1 MSKFSQKAGDFSNI
15 VALFVVFA
23 FGLDIV
29 LFVLLLLWRLM
40 FGTALGPETCLSLA
54 RPHFNVDQISRLIKG
69 NTGFDLGNFCQ
80 FRLPLVATTY
90 PIILLAVI
98 WGVFYKFIE
107 LFITGIF
114 QFKLNS
120 VLNIYIYAFV
130 LFMII
135 QVTKFN
141 ISEKFSSLNGLM
153 SYIIAYPFLDVV
165 MISFIFAAQRRLNEI
180 VSVAD

>member
-69 NTGFDLGNFCQ
+69 NTGL
-80 FRLPLVATTY
+80 
-90 PIILLAVI
+90 
-98 WGVFYKFIE
+98 
-107 LFITGIF
+107 
-114 QFKLNS
+114 
-120 VLNIYIYAFV
+120 
-130 LFMII
+130 
-135 QVTKFN
+135 
-141 ISEKFSSLNGLM
+141 
-153 SYIIAYPFLDVV
+153 
-165 MISFIFAAQRRLNEI
+165 
-180 VSVAD
+180 